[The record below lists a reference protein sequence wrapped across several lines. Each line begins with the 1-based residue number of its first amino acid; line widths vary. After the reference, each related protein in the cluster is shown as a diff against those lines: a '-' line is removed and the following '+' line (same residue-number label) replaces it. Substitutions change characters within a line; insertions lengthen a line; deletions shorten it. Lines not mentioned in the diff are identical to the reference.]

1 MEDLFQLILKTYG
14 IAGVLLLL
22 PVFSTIVLWKQN
34 KSLHDEVVAQTNS
47 AVEAQKQ
54 RVEDSNKR
62 VADNERM
69 MNRLMEVVREQA
81 QINTD
86 VKNVLDRVADS
97 VDRLERTASH
107 GKKP

>member
-22 PVFSTIVLWKQN
+22 PVVSMMVLWRQN
-34 KSLHDEVVAQTNS
+34 KALHDEVVSQTNT
-47 AVEAQKQ
+47 AIEAQKQ
-54 RVEDSNKR
+54 RVEDQNKR

-69 MNRLMEVVREQA
+69 MTRLMEVVREQA

-86 VKNVLDRVADS
+86 VKNVLDRLAES
-97 VDRLERTASH
+97 VDRMERAQL
-107 GKKP
+107 KKH